1 MRGSGRGVYTPSLK
15 VRLRCSNSLA
25 LYRSRS
31 RRVRTYRSYFISRDV
46 MQSKQ
51 LGSLKKGSPNGKNY
65 TSGFFCG
72 KFSEIILNK
81 ALFAA
86 T

>member
-1 MRGSGRGVYTPSLK
+1 
-15 VRLRCSNSLA
+15 
-25 LYRSRS
+25 
-31 RRVRTYRSYFISRDV
+31 

-72 KFSEIILNK
+72 NFSEIILNK